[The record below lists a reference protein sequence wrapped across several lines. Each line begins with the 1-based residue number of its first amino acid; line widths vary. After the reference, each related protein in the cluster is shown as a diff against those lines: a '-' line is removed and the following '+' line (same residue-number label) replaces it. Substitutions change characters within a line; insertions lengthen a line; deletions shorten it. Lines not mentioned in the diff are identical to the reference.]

1 MKIIQ
6 LLPENITREILD
18 ILCELSSTKQL
29 PLSRAKKIIQ
39 RQIEC
44 DHFTYLVCEEDL
56 TPVGIGSILICHVLI
71 RNGGKIGMI
80 ENVAVRKDCQ
90 RKGYGKKLI
99 QYLKRVG
106 KKNRCYKTIL
116 SAADKNVEFY
126 KRCGFDVWVNTM
138 RIDFK

>member
-6 LLPENITREILD
+6 LLPENITREILN
-18 ILCELSSTKQL
+18 ILCELSTTKG
-29 PLSRAKKIIQ
+29 LSLSKAQKIIQ
-39 RQIEC
+39 KQIEC
-44 DHFTYLVCEEDL
+44 NHFTYLICENDL
-56 TPVGIGSILICHVLI
+56 TPVGIGSILICNVLI

-90 RKGYGKKLI
+90 GKGYGKKLI
-99 QYLKRVG
+99 QYLKRIG
-106 KKNRCYKTIL
+106 KKNRCYKIIL

-126 KRCGFDVWVNTM
+126 KRCGFGIWVNTM